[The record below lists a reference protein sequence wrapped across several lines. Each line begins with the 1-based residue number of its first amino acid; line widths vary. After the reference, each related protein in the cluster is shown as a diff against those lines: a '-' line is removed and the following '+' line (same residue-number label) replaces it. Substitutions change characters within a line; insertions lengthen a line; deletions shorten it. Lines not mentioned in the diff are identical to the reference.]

1 MSSQQREMQQQL
13 QQQMAMMQQMA
24 MQQQMGG
31 MNPQMQGQGYQGQ
44 PGSTSQMQQMQQM
57 QSQLQMAAMM
67 QQMAAMQQMGGGMQS
82 QMAQTYPGLG
92 QGQTAPSN
100 GLNANAPEFDPSAM
114 AKVAEVQK
122 EETPEVGEKP
132 VIKEV
137 TVGLFLEEIAFFMED
152 MEKDLWWLLRMAHQP
167 DGIGPYIC
175 GDEQVQQVDAAV
187 EAAIQ
192 RLKERADKHA
202 EDHVA
207 QVRAKIVI
215 IPAVD
220 KVEREILNA
229 LRNLKFHCKGQIQVF
244 PCIKE
249 ANNAAIWQAYFN
261 CVSGMEPQWLM
272 KSDGVGAKS
281 VFARCAAIIPVYI
294 DRNKKEIKIFN
305 VWCPEKKK
313 RHWAFL
319 EGDILRGADRHI
331 YDTCRRIFNSQ
342 VGHLFGKQ
350 WSGCFLSELPEIA
363 GTELKEPSIC
373 TYVKLEQ
380 DGHRYPCRPH
390 FFLQVTEDFYET
402 TRCYE
407 DASGVI
413 KLPQPEGDFVKWDDL
428 ASARRVHLDGT
439 FFMEHDEARWVIM
452 EYETGKLMADD
463 TRQLRKE
470 NGDLLRSQPE
480 KLWKWLAE
488 RTGLAMVQRSS
499 GLPEDFP
506 EDGPFSVRM
515 SGIDKT
521 ATDEDIEKYFEERD
535 VKVKSVEQF
544 DVPRHTARIDFHDK
558 ASLEVA
564 IQLSGHNLLR
574 RKVKVE
580 LWTDNDMGTSTVM
593 GAKPLKPYVGPLPD
607 EPPFKVIVKG
617 LDKSVNQRD
626 LGYFFWDR
634 DCECKE
640 VVYPLK
646 NERQAGT
653 VEFNDKESLRK
664 ALGLNSAVFKG
675 REVTISMFNA
685 KEDNRPAPA
694 PRSSGPGGGGGG
706 KSRGKGDDRGAGRS
720 FRDDRGPPSRA
731 EFGSERPRLELKPRS
746 KPMPGDANY
755 REDSPPR
762 GAAFGSA
769 RPVNDRYKTTRADA
783 DDNWR
788 R

>member
-294 DRNKKEIKIFN
+294 DRNKKEIKIFS

-646 NERQAGT
+646 NERHAGT

>member
-1 MSSQQREMQQQL
+1 
-13 QQQMAMMQQMA
+13 
-24 MQQQMGG
+24 
-31 MNPQMQGQGYQGQ
+31 
-44 PGSTSQMQQMQQM
+44 
-57 QSQLQMAAMM
+57 
-67 QQMAAMQQMGGGMQS
+67 MAAMQQMGGGMQS

-499 GLPEDFP
+499 GLPEEFP

-521 ATDEDIEKYFEERD
+521 ATDEDIEKYFEEGD

-646 NERQAGT
+646 NERHAGT

>member
-1 MSSQQREMQQQL
+1 MSSHEMAAEMQRMAMMQQMLQQQQQMGGMQGQGYQGQASSQQMMQQQM
-13 QQQMAMMQQMA
+13 QMAMMQQLA
-24 MQQQMGG
+24 YQQMGG
-31 MNPQMQGQGYQGQ
+31 MNPQMQAYQNQ
-44 PGSTSQMQQMQQM
+44 LL
-57 QSQLQMAAMM
+57 QSQQ
-67 QQMAAMQQMGGGMQS
+67 GG
-82 QMAQTYPGLG
+82 
-92 QGQTAPSN
+92 N
-100 GLNANAPEFDPSAM
+100 GLNANAPEFDPTAM
-114 AKVAEVQK
+114 AKVAEKV
-122 EETPEVGEKP
+122 EPAPAPTEVVEVAEKP
-132 VIKEV
+132 VLKEV

-152 MEKDLWWLLRMAHQP
+152 MERDLWWLMRMAHQP
-167 DGIGPYIC
+167 DGTPPVVR
-175 GDEQVQQVDAAV
+175 GDEQIGPVDAAV
-187 EAAIQ
+187 EASIQ
-192 RLKERADKHA
+192 KLKERADAHA
-202 EDHVA
+202 ADHVS

-220 KVEREILNA
+220 KAEREILNA

-281 VFARCAAIIPVYI
+281 VFSRCAVIVPVYI

-319 EGDILRGADRHI
+319 EADILRGADRHI
-331 YDTCRRIFNSQ
+331 YDTCRRVFNSQ
-342 VGHLFGKQ
+342 VGHLFSKP
-350 WSGCFLSELPEIA
+350 WSGCFLSELPDNA
-363 GTELKEPSIC
+363 GAELKDPSVC
-373 TYVKLEQ
+373 TFVKLEQ

-480 KLWKWLAE
+480 KVWKWLAE
-488 RTGLAMVQRSS
+488 RTGVEMVQRNSA
-499 GLPEDFP
+499 LPEDFP

-564 IQLSGHNLLR
+564 IQLSGHSLLR

-580 LWTDNDMGTSTVM
+580 LWTEADMGVASVM
-593 GAKPLKPYVGPLPD
+593 GAKPLKPYTGPLPD
-607 EPPFKVIVKG
+607 EPPFKIIVKG
-617 LDKSVNQRD
+617 LDKSVTQRD

-634 DCECKE
+634 DCECE
-640 VVYPLK
+640 SVVYPLK
-646 NERQAGT
+646 NERHAGT
-653 VEFNDKESLRK
+653 VEFVDKESLRK
-664 ALGLNSAVFKG
+664 ALGLNTAVFKG
-675 REVTISMFNA
+675 REISISMFNA

-694 PRSSGPGGGGGG
+694 SRGGGGVSAGGGGRGPGGRG
-706 KSRGKGDDRGAGRS
+706 GKGDDRGERRP
-720 FRDDRGPPSRA
+720 FRDERGPPSRA
-731 EFGSERPRLELKPRS
+731 EFGTERPRLELKPRS
-746 KPMPGDANY
+746 KPMPGDPTY

-762 GAAFGSA
+762 QFGRSDPFGGA
-769 RPVNDRYKTTRADA
+769 RPVNDRYRTTRADA